1 VRPRHCRRRRLA
13 QLRRMRCGLRRGC
26 IGFIYL
32 RTLPAG
38 LLRALHWRLCVHPL
52 HRHLHAYRCH
62 YQRRLRGVRSGK
74 LPFSKLLLQPL
85 HVPARLLLLLR
96 RFALRRVSRGHK
108 QRLFRRRVRV
118 QLRRVRPGQRR
129 ARG

>member
-1 VRPRHCRRRRLA
+1 
-13 QLRRMRCGLRRGC
+13 MRCGLRRSC

-38 LLRALHWRLCVHPL
+38 LLRALLWRLCVHPL
-52 HRHLHAYRCH
+52 LRRLHAHRCH
-62 YQRRLRGVRSGK
+62 YQQWMRGVRSGK
-74 LPFSKLLLQPL
+74 LPFSQLLLQSL

-108 QRLFRRRVRV
+108 QRLFWRRVRV